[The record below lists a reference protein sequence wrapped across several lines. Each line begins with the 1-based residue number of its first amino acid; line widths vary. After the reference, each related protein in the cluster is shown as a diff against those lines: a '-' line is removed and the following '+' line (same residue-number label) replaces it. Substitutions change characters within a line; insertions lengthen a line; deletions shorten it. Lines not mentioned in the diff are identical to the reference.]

1 MLSHLLTCGE
11 FAEAGTVAHQ
21 VVGAEKA
28 HSQCSL
34 DSVISSGSSGILN
47 WPIWPRSA
55 HLFAED
61 QTCLERPLYAGEETV
76 AIRFRF
82 STAR

>member
-47 WPIWPRSA
+47 WPI
-55 HLFAED
+55 
-61 QTCLERPLYAGEETV
+61 CAGEETV